1 MELISFFMMFDLT
14 EVGQVASFI
23 YVTWEL
29 HWLWL
34 QEETLV
40 LVLKCE
46 AFIKT
51 KVAVVKAH

>member
-1 MELISFFMMFDLT
+1 MMFDLT
-14 EVGQVASFI
+14 KVGQVASFI

-40 LVLKCE
+40 LVLKYE

-51 KVAVVKAH
+51 KFAAVKAH